1 MPKDFTIDDLLR
13 ELRRWQQQA
22 KTGGLTFHFLSGT
35 VAEIERPVL
44 RMLCR
49 VGRLRR

>member
-22 KTGGLTFHFLSGT
+22 KTGGLTFHFCQGT
-35 VAEIERPVL
+35 VQKMERKEIVRKIQADK
-44 RMLCR
+44 
-49 VGRLRR
+49 